1 MITQSDLAQFT
12 GTTQWYQHW
21 LKRFT
26 YTDGVKYLADQAGAY
41 WLLDAIASHQ
51 TRQLL
56 SDSMLREFQI
66 WTLTVNLEDKTA
78 KLVCERDTDDVAVT
92 QNIPYTDF
100 PLPEVKLYLTG
111 GVLMLTS
118 EY

>member
-1 MITQSDLAQFT
+1 MITQADLAQFT

-26 YTDGVKYLADQAGAY
+26 YTDGVKFLADNAEAY

-51 TRQLL
+51 TKQLL
-56 SDSMLREFQI
+56 SDPMLKEFQI
-66 WTLTVNLEDKTA
+66 WKLTVNPDDKTA
-78 KLVCERDTDDVAVT
+78 KLVCERDSDDVVLT
-92 QNIPYTDF
+92 QDIPYTDF
-100 PLPEVKLYLTG
+100 PLAEIKLYLAE
-111 GVLMLTS
+111 GVLMLPS

>member
-1 MITQSDLAQFT
+1 MITQADLAQFT
-12 GTTQWYQHW
+12 GTTQWYKHW

-26 YTDGVKYLADQAGAY
+26 YTDGVKYLAEQCEAY

-51 TRQLL
+51 TKQLL
-56 SDSMLREFQI
+56 SDQMLREFQI
-66 WTLTVNLEDKTA
+66 WILKVNLEDSTA
-78 KLVCERDTDDVAVT
+78 KLICERDTDDVVLT
-92 QNIPYTDF
+92 QDIPYTDF
-100 PLPEVKLYLTG
+100 PLAEIKLYLTE